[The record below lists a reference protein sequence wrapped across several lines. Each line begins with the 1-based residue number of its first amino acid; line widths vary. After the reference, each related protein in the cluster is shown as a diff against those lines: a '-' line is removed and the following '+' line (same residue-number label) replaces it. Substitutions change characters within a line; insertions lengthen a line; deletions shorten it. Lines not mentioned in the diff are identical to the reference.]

1 MESIAMSRRKIILDC
16 DPGHDDAI
24 AILMALAS
32 PEKLDLLGLTCV
44 GGNVSLDMTSKNALK
59 VCELAGFTDTAVHSG
74 CERPM
79 IRQLST
85 AENVHGKSGLD
96 LPGGT
101 VLPEP
106 TMSLRSQH
114 AVDFIIGTLM
124 TESTGS
130 ITLCPTGPLTN
141 IAMAMIREPEIIPRI
156 QEIVFM
162 GGSAINPGNTTPA
175 AEFNIYVDP
184 HAAHVVLSSG
194 VKLVMMGLDVT
205 HQVQVT
211 PSRLQTIKTL
221 GRRVSETVA
230 DLIRFYGSF
239 DLEQWGMEGAALH
252 DPCVIAYLLD
262 KDMFTLKHVNVEVE
276 TNEGLT
282 LGETV
287 ADWKFVTDRP
297 LNCHV
302 AYQAD
307 ADRFFE
313 LLNDRLLNLP

>member
-1 MESIAMSRRKIILDC
+1 MSRQKIILDC

-24 AILMALAS
+24 AILMTLAS
-32 PEKLDLLGLTCV
+32 PEELDLLGLTCV
-44 GGNVSLDMTSKNALK
+44 GGNSSLDMTTKNALK
-59 VCELAGFTDTAVHSG
+59 ICELAGSTNIAVFSG

-79 IRQLST
+79 VRQLST

-96 LPGGT
+96 LPGGA

-114 AVDFIIGTLM
+114 AVDFIIDTLM
-124 TESTGS
+124 TESSRS

-141 IAMAMIREPEIIPRI
+141 IAMAMIREPKIIPRI

-162 GGSAINPGNTTPA
+162 GGAAISPGNTTPA

-211 PSRLQTIKTL
+211 PPRMQAIKTL
-221 GRRVSETVA
+221 GRQVSQTVA
-230 DLIRFYGSF
+230 DLITFYGSF
-239 DLEQWGMEGAALH
+239 DLEQWDMKGAALH

-262 KDMFTLKHVNVEVE
+262 QDIFTLKHVNVEVE

-287 ADWKFVTDRP
+287 ADWKYVTDRP

-302 AYQAD
+302 AYRAND
-307 ADRFFE
+307 DRFFE
-313 LLNDRLLNLP
+313 LLTDRLLKLP